1 MSVKRTD
8 SLARSMFLSGRT
20 LHSKNWLLSFTKSFR
35 PSSCYSSCN
44 KCLCLRTENPCL
56 PKSTSISSAIQC
68 RPISFDSKRCI
79 SIKTFPLQNKVVP
92 FNLSDIGEGIAEVTI
107 KEWYVIPGQK
117 VAQFDSICEV
127 QSDKA
132 SVTITS
138 KFDGVIRRLYYEVDA
153 TARVGLPLVD
163 IELHETGGEDKEREK
178 DEINDQD
185 ASDPVTQPD
194 IIPSKVLRKVPEEVE
209 MFSQQQSSQNSI
221 QDRHSYKKT
230 LATPAVRRLAMEN
243 NIDLNLV
250 PGSGK
255 DGRIMKEDVLDFLN
269 QAPGQQSTS
278 REPLKHL
285 SQEQPSTTDHKVLKR
300 KALTDREDKKE
311 ALTAVQ
317 RAMLKSMTESLK
329 IPHLSLADDIEVS
342 SLVHLKSSV
351 FSDVARETGISM
363 TFLPFFMKAASL
375 ALEEFPGLNASLD
388 ESEMIMIHKSS
399 HNIGFAMD
407 TPSGLIVPNVK
418 DVQSKS
424 IVEIAFEIKRMQEE
438 GKFKGSVH
446 PKDLS
451 GGTFTLSNIG
461 SIGGTFGVPV
471 ILPPQVVIGAFGR
484 IQAQAMFD
492 DKDNIVKRHILKVV
506 WSADHRVID
515 GATIT
520 KFNNKWKSFVQEPT
534 RMLLHLK

>member
-1 MSVKRTD
+1 M
-8 SLARSMFLSGRT
+8 
-20 LHSKNWLLSFTKSFR
+20 
-35 PSSCYSSCN
+35 
-44 KCLCLRTENPCL
+44 
-56 PKSTSISSAIQC
+56 
-68 RPISFDSKRCI
+68 
-79 SIKTFPLQNKVVP
+79 
-92 FNLSDIGEGIAEVTI
+92 TI

-194 IIPSKVLRKVPEEVE
+194 IIPSKVLREIPEEVK
-209 MFSQQQSSQNSI
+209 MFSHQNSI

-243 NIDLNLV
+243 KIDLSLV
-250 PGSGK
+250 TGSGK
-255 DGRIMKEDVLDFLN
+255 DGRIMKEDVLDFLS

-285 SQEQPSTTDHKVLKR
+285 PQEQPSTTDHKVLKR
-300 KALTDREDKKE
+300 KTLTDREDKKE

-342 SLVHLKSSV
+342 SLIHLKSSV
-351 FSDVARETGISM
+351 FSDVSKETGISI

-375 ALEEFPGLNASLD
+375 ALEEFPVLNASLD
-388 ESEMIMIHKSS
+388 ESEMMMIHKSN

-424 IVEIAFEIKRMQEE
+424 IVEIAFEMKRIQED
-438 GKFKGSVH
+438 GKSKGSVH

-484 IQAQAMFD
+484 IQTQAMFD
-492 DKDNIVKRHILKVV
+492 DKDNIVKRHIFRVV

-534 RMLLHLK
+534 RMLFHLK